1 MHVCAVSFKQ
11 CWQDEAGNWFSS
23 GGFPLQ
29 MRAIGSLFDEMTIL
43 IVRGQPRE
51 GGLPLPS
58 SARVMPLHCPTG
70 SDTRRK
76 FSVLAHLPQ
85 YLPTIARHI
94 RRADVVHTPL
104 PGDIPLLG
112 MIVAMLFRKRLIA
125 RYGGSW
131 STTSQTTLM
140 NRVTR
145 MWLRAF
151 AGRRNVVLATG
162 EGEIPPAEGIDWIFA
177 TALSRSELDAISP
190 EFERGLSSPPRIV
203 YAGRLSEEKGVG
215 NLVRAV
221 VLLRKEGFTPLPR
234 VTIVGDGPERQSLEN
249 LVRDLNCE
257 DLIAFAGQLN
267 RESLSKVLSQSDFCV
282 QPSLTEGFSKAWLD
296 AMAHGLPVLASEVG
310 AARAVIGPD
319 TQRGWLVPPGDVST
333 LAERL
338 RQVLT
343 GPIDWPALRLR
354 CRTYLEG
361 HTLEAWAEKIG
372 QNCARQWN
380 ISFLRGKLCQ

>member
-11 CWQDEAGNWFSS
+11 CWQDEAGNWFSF

-29 MRAIGSLFDEMTIL
+29 MRAIGSLFDEMTLL

-58 SARVMPLHCPTG
+58 SATIVPLHCPTG

-76 FSVLAHLPQ
+76 LSILAHLPR
-85 YLPTIARHI
+85 YLPTMTRHI
-94 RRADVVHTPL
+94 RKADVVHTPL

-112 MIVAMLFRKRLIA
+112 MIVALLFRKRLIA

-131 STTSQTTLM
+131 ATTSQTSLM
-140 NRVTR
+140 NRLTR
-145 MWLRAF
+145 MWLRTF

-162 EGEIPPAEGIDWIFA
+162 EGETRPAEGIDWIFA

-190 EFERGLSSPPRIV
+190 NFERGLSSPPKII
-203 YAGRLSEEKGVG
+203 YAGRLSEEKGVA
-215 NLVRAV
+215 NLVKAIS
-221 VLLRKEGFTPLPR
+221 LLRQEGFTPLPQ
-234 VTIVGDGPERQSLEN
+234 VTIVGDGPERQSIEN
-249 LVRDLNCE
+249 LVRELDCKDFVSLT
-257 DLIAFAGQLN
+257 GQLN
-267 RESLSKVLSQSDFCV
+267 RDSLSKLFGESDFCV

-310 AARAVIGPD
+310 AARAVIGGD
-319 TQRGWLVPPGDVST
+319 CRRGWLVPPGDINA
-333 LAERL
+333 LAATL
-338 RQVLT
+338 RQVLA
-343 GPIDWPALRLR
+343 GPVDWPALRLR
-354 CRTYLEG
+354 CRTYVEG

-372 QNCARQWN
+372 ESCARQWN